1 MFDLF
6 SRSLLALDI
15 GSSSVKVIE
24 LGGGQQ
30 KKVRAMAQI
39 PLAPGVVENGVIKD
53 PTAAQQAI
61 KDFFKANKMIPFGRR
76 VCVTLSGN
84 AVIIKRVALAPDKE
98 RDLAEQAYYA
108 AEQHFQINMNE
119 LEFDYY
125 NIGSLNERGETNV
138 ILVGAKREAVDGL
151 MEIIHGNKMKI
162 GVVETDV
169 FAMANMFEHNYGAS
183 ETIMALINVGAS
195 CTQVTLIWRGEYLHT
210 QEIPIGGA
218 EYTRRLAESLKLEAA
233 AAEDLKVGVSNFV
246 QDSSEEINRIIS
258 ETTDQ
263 LVSEIQ
269 TTIGYYLQGTNNAAP
284 GVPFT
289 NAFLAGGGCRVL
301 GFEAALAA
309 SLQVPVQVINPFR
322 NIQVNHRRFPEE
334 ELALDGHKFGV
345 AIGLGLRAM
354 GDRA

>member
-1 MFDLF
+1 MLGLF

-15 GSSSVKVIE
+15 GSSSVKLIE
-24 LGGGQQ
+24 LSGGQQ
-30 KKVRAMAQI
+30 KKVRAMAYI
-39 PLAPGVVENGVIKD
+39 PLDRGVVENGVIKD
-53 PTAAQQAI
+53 PAAAQEVI
-61 KDFFKANKMIPFGRR
+61 KAFFKANKILPYGRR

-125 NIGSLNERGETNV
+125 NLGSLNERGETNV

-151 MEIIHGNKMKI
+151 MEIMHANKMKI

-169 FAMANMFEHNYGAS
+169 FAMANMFEYNYGSS
-183 ETIMALINVGAS
+183 ETIMALINIGAS
-195 CTQVTLIWRGEYLHT
+195 CTQVTLVWRGEYLHT

-218 EYTRRLAESLKLEAA
+218 EYTRRLAEELKIEPT
-233 AAEDLKVGVSNFV
+233 AAEETKVGVSNLI
-246 QDSSEEINRIIS
+246 QDSTDEINRIIA
-258 ETTDQ
+258 EINDQ

-269 TTIGYYLQGTNNAAP
+269 TTISYYLQRADNAAP

-289 NAFLAGGGCRVL
+289 NAFLAGGGCKVL

-309 SLQVPVQVINPFR
+309 ALQTPVQVINPFR
-322 NIQVNHRRFPEE
+322 NIQVNYRKFPEE
-334 ELALDGHKFGV
+334 ELAMDGQKFGV
-345 AIGLGLRAM
+345 AVGLGLRAM